1 MKSGPTLFRG
11 SFTFEDATLS
21 PQFRVPK
28 DITYSQQP
36 SNVRFTITSSSD
48 EEAIGAVTNIQ
59 LMLGTPSN
67 DTEGPIITFETG
79 SGRMLRNGDH
89 IPSSEKLIIRLS
101 DPLGINLTGEK
112 GHQLYLFNPDVDE
125 TTLAIDLFIYDVNS
139 LNTGTIQYKI
149 PDDLDQLSL
158 DVSAWD
164 NANNPTETGI
174 SLTLLKTKKLSLL
187 HVFNF
192 PNPFAFETQFTFE
205 LTAGAEVSVDIY
217 TLEGRRI
224 KSIPT
229 DYFSIGYHRISWD
242 GRDEYGGL
250 LANGVYIYKM
260 TAADGVQTINHIGR
274 LAVFR

>member
-112 GHQLYLFNPDVDE
+112 GHELYLFNPDVDE
-125 TTLAIDLFIYDVNS
+125 TTLAIDQFIYELLRQN
-139 LNTGTIQYKI
+139 
-149 PDDLDQLSL
+149 
-158 DVSAWD
+158 
-164 NANNPTETGI
+164 I
-174 SLTLLKTKKLSLL
+174 SKK
-187 HVFNF
+187 
-192 PNPFAFETQFTFE
+192 
-205 LTAGAEVSVDIY
+205 
-217 TLEGRRI
+217 
-224 KSIPT
+224 
-229 DYFSIGYHRISWD
+229 
-242 GRDEYGGL
+242 
-250 LANGVYIYKM
+250 
-260 TAADGVQTINHIGR
+260 
-274 LAVFR
+274 